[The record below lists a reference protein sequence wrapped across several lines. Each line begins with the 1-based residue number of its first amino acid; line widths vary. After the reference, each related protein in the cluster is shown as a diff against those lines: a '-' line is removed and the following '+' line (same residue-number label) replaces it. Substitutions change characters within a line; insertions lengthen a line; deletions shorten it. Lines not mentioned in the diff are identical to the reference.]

1 MSLQELHPHVAGETD
16 QPDGV
21 VLDDAVDEPAL
32 DEPAA
37 DEHGAAGAPAVEAP
51 TAVTVRTLT
60 RPHAGPTGTSPV
72 RRGLTTVGQRLRW
85 VRRLVS
91 IGVILVLWQVG
102 SSRGWIPA
110 EKFPPPSSVWT
121 AFEGLLERGELA
133 ENMAASLGRMARGL
147 LLGGSAAILLGTL
160 AGLSRIGEEVVD
172 APLQALRVIPNL
184 ALTSLFIIWFGIGEP
199 SKVYLI
205 ALGAFFPL
213 YLNTFGGIRNV
224 DNRLVEAT
232 RVFGVGRVGLATK
245 VMLPGAL
252 PQLLIGLRQAIGV
265 AWLSLVVVEQTNAK
279 AGIGALIIDAR
290 EFMRTDIVVVGLLI
304 YALLGLS
311 TDLLVRTIEKGVLSW
326 RASFSGI

>member
-1 MSLQELHPHVAGETD
+1 MSLQELSPHQPGDTD
-16 QPDGV
+16 V
-21 VLDDAVDEPAL
+21 VDEVAAPPP
-32 DEPAA
+32 DEASSSTP
-37 DEHGAAGAPAVEAP
+37 APAV
-51 TAVTVRTLT
+51 AVPVRTIV
-60 RPHAGPTGTSPV
+60 RHPAGAVIRSPARRLAAATGH
-72 RRGLTTVGQRLRW
+72 RLRW
-85 VRRLVS
+85 VRRLAS
-91 IGVILVLWQVG
+91 IAVLLVLWQVG
-102 SSRGWIPA
+102 STRGWIP
-110 EKFPPPSSVWT
+110 EQKFPAPSTVWS
-121 AFEGLLERGELA
+121 AFEGLLDRGELG
-133 ENMAASLGRMARGL
+133 ENLAASLGRMARGL
-147 LLGGSAAILLGTL
+147 LLGGVAAILFGTL

-232 RVFGVGRVGLATK
+232 RVFGVGRVGLAWR

-252 PQLLIGLRQAIGV
+252 PQILIGLRQSIGV